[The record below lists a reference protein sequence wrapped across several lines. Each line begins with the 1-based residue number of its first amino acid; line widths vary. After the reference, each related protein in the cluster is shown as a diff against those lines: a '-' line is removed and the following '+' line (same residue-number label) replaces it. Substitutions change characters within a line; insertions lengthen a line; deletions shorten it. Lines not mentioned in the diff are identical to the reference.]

1 MKVNK
6 VYREVVFVRAKTWGH
21 LKSLRQVRLK
31 VTTYSCNR
39 VLKPLE
45 VMVSLEACLYLMSS
59 GESKV

>member
-39 VLKPLE
+39 VL
-45 VMVSLEACLYLMSS
+45 
-59 GESKV
+59 